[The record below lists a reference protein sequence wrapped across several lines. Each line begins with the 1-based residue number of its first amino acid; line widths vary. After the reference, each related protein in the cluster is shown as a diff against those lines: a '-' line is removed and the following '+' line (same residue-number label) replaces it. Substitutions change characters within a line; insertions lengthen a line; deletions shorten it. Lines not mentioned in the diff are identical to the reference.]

1 MPFLTAPRIS
11 SFDAQI
17 ILREKKNQ
25 PGIALEGFS
34 GVGLSLVSVGVC
46 PPLGVNRPV
55 AAL

>member
-1 MPFLTAPRIS
+1 MG
-11 SFDAQI
+11 
-17 ILREKKNQ
+17 KKNQ